1 MLKRTLL
8 SGALGFVVLVIW
20 TFVANGVFGFAN
32 RVEMNRVP
40 DEQRVHAMLEETITE
55 PGAYVVNP
63 QPVPDTGFP
72 AGEPVFGVVYA
83 GFGHESAGRMVFVN
97 LGVGL
102 AASLLTAG
110 LLSMASAKVLARYW
124 RRVLFVVAIGALIA
138 VFRDL
143 ARFGIGGHPA
153 GTALLLA
160 GNTVVAWTLMGLA
173 MAWSMRP
180 PRDAV
185 SGQ

>member
-72 AGEPVFGVVYA
+72 AG
-83 GFGHESAGRMVFVN
+83 
-97 LGVGL
+97 
-102 AASLLTAG
+102 
-110 LLSMASAKVLARYW
+110 
-124 RRVLFVVAIGALIA
+124 
-138 VFRDL
+138 
-143 ARFGIGGHPA
+143 
-153 GTALLLA
+153 TALLLA